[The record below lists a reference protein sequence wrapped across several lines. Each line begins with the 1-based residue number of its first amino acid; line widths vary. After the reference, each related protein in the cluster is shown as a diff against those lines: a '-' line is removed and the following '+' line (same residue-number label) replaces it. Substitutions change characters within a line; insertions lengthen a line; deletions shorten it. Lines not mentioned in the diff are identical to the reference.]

1 MPFVEEN
8 IEQEIEKRRKRD
20 ADFRESW
27 DNSREE
33 YRLIGEL
40 VSLRKKDD
48 ADSSVVSGYGIHR

>member
-1 MPFVEEN
+1 MPFVEVN

-48 ADSSVVSGYGIHR
+48 ADSSVVSRYGIHR

>member
-1 MPFVEEN
+1 MPVVEVN

>member
-1 MPFVEEN
+1 MPFVEVN
-8 IEQEIEKRRKRD
+8 IEQEIEKRRKGD